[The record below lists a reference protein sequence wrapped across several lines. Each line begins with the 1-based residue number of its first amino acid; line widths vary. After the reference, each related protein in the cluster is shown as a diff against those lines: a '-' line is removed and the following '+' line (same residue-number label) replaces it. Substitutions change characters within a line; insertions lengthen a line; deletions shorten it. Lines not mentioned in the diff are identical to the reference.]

1 MFLKAPSSE
10 DPGMGASW
18 KLTSFFNNE
27 NTLLA
32 FIVKIDWLLLIQI
45 FESLVSWCSV
55 WPQHQ
60 HLHLFVFFLLK
71 SSYKNSVK

>member
-1 MFLKAPSSE
+1 MFPKALSSK
-10 DPGMGASW
+10 DPGTGGSW
-18 KLTSFFNNE
+18 KLISFNNE
-27 NTLLA
+27 NTLLV

-45 FESLVSWCSV
+45 FESLVSWYNI

-71 SSYKNSVK
+71 SSYKNTVK